1 MGTECLQHVVPDD
14 MISMKHDE
22 KIVLLLHQ
30 ATYAELIFA
39 VCDWECNFA
48 TT

>member
-22 KIVLLLHQ
+22 KIVLLHQ
-30 ATYAELIFA
+30 ATYVELIFA